1 MHSSRGLQPQGHRA
15 RAGSTMKDFR
25 IQEERLTGQ
34 HVIQGLAPLSRLEC
48 SGAITADRNLNLA
61 GSSDPRT
68 SAFQVAET
76 IDACYYAQLIL
87 GLFLYVGPRGLNVKP
102 QMGPSCCRKTSL
114 TCPLILCYA
123 AASWQPLQIQNFLQ
137 SASTGQAHGSQWPI

>member
-1 MHSSRGLQPQGHRA
+1 MPLILCYT
-15 RAGSTMKDFR
+15 GSTMKDFR

-87 GLFLYVGPRGLNVKP
+87 GLFLYVGPRGLNVKHGTVLLQENKLNMP
-102 QMGPSCCRKTSL
+102 TDSMLCCCL
-114 TCPLILCYA
+114 L
-123 AASWQPLQIQNFLQ
+123 AASPDPELSPVGLY
-137 SASTGQAHGSQWPI
+137 GSSSWLTMAYLGPYPTS